1 MSTVLVLN
9 YDYTPLNV
17 TSVRRGFVLV
27 DKGKAEVIKSDE
39 NPITAG
45 YDVYV
50 RPVIIRLLKYIKY
63 QVRKLRANRAR
74 IYKRD
79 NHECVYCGSKKDL
92 TLDHVMPKS
101 RGGGNEWTNLVT
113 SCFKCNLRKGNRT
126 PDEAKMF
133 LKQKPYV
140 PTLINNKELPLERQ
154 DIWGTIYEHKEEIK
168 KKIIPIKVV
177 SEKVAVIDD
186 VEVYGKSFLVEEK

>member
-17 TSVRRGFVLV
+17 TSIRRGFVLV

-39 NPITAG
+39 LPIVTG
-45 YDVYV
+45 YKTYV
-50 RPVIIRLLKYIKY
+50 RPLIIRLLKYIKHH
-63 QVRKLRANRAR
+63 VRTLRASRPR

-79 NHECVYCGSKKDL
+79 HYQCVYCGSNKDL

-126 PDEAKMF
+126 PEEAKLTMT
-133 LKQKPYV
+133 QKPFV
-140 PTLINNKELPLERQ
+140 PTLVNENASVQ
-154 DIWGTIYEHKEEIK
+154 
-168 KKIIPIKVV
+168 KVWN
-177 SEKVAVIDD
+177 E
-186 VEVYGKSFLVEEK
+186 YQKSFVY